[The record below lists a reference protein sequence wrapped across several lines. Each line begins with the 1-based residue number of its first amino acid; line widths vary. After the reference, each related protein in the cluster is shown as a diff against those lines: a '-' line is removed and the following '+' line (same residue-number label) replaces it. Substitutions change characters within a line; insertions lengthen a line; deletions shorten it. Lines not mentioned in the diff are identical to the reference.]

1 MALASGRVAVVAR
14 ALRRRGAPSAARGL
28 ASRAHDPDAEV
39 FESADEHRAFL
50 ATRAALP
57 DGFRTATAS
66 FPFEPVE
73 LARGKKT
80 RMSLTAIVLDEPT
93 EAFAGVFTQNAF
105 PGHPVRVG
113 RRRLKEEALSAIVIN
128 NKISN
133 VGAPG
138 GEADSEAVCAAFAH
152 EMGTGD
158 GTSVIPCSTGIIGW
172 RLPVDD
178 MTAAIPAL
186 VDELQGGTGLPL
198 AMGIMTTD
206 MYPKLR
212 SVTLEPAA
220 EGEPPVRVMG
230 VAKGAGMVEPN
241 LATMLVYILTDAD
254 ISREQ
259 LRAALPAAAHSS
271 FNCLSVDGDQSTSD
285 TLIAAASGRR
295 RLPGATDEERA
306 AAFQSA
312 LQEVCDALSMDVVR
326 NGEGVQHV
334 MRVNVLGTATE
345 VRGFAGCA
353 VLQDWML
360 SAAAVPSATLLR
372 APALPPPLSLG
383 GLPGP
388 PATIA

>member
-1 MALASGRVAVVAR
+1 MALASGRVAAVAR
-14 ALRRRGAPSAARGL
+14 ALRRQGAPSVARGL

-50 ATRAALP
+50 ATRATLP

-113 RRRLKEEALSAIVIN
+113 RRRLKEETLSAIVVN

-138 GEADSEAVCAAFAH
+138 GEADSEAVCDAFAH

-220 EGEPPVRVMG
+220 DGEPPVRVMG

-295 RLPGATDEERA
+295 RLPGATEDERV

-334 MRVNVLGTATE
+334 MRVNVLGAATE
-345 VRGFAGCA
+345 VRRCA
-353 VLQDWML
+353 VGGRACFVCMRQRSAVAALCARLQGK
-360 SAAAVPSATLLR
+360 S
-372 APALPPPLSLG
+372 
-383 GLPGP
+383 
-388 PATIA
+388 